1 MKQYASTQRR
11 DKPTDDSESTDATA
25 AVGVGNP
32 FFRSRAT
39 PQNRTEQDYIPGT
52 GHRSQRGTWPNGE
65 AYIVSVHKL
74 RA

>member
-1 MKQYASTQRR
+1 MIAPNDVHR
-11 DKPTDDSESTDATA
+11 
-25 AVGVGNP
+25 
-32 FFRSRAT
+32 
-39 PQNRTEQDYIPGT
+39 PQWYIIPSHWEKLNRTEQDYIPGT